1 MESRR
6 SKVRLGREERPFDVV
21 RLGGIDYW
29 GKRGGEKTCTPKPCL
44 REISTIHLLYLQ
56 SQHLNLYL
64 LELTLTTQSK
74 GRDLK
79 GAKSRNTAR
88 GTVFLVI

>member
-29 GKRGGEKTCTPKPCL
+29 GKRGGEKTCTPK
-44 REISTIHLLYLQ
+44 TM
-56 SQHLNLYL
+56 
-64 LELTLTTQSK
+64 LE
-74 GRDLK
+74 G
-79 GAKSRNTAR
+79 N
-88 GTVFLVI
+88 